1 MATSSDLHLRCTLCE
16 RGHLQDVDLRRII
29 KAVYSSN
36 GLRLPFM
43 RRPNNVAEERA
54 RWEVAMAMHAFDRLG
69 VLSDG
74 PRVLVVAPDSGP
86 AVRWLTPQAQ
96 MVREL
101 AAPPTALMLEEE
113 DGSFGVI
120 HCARAFETL
129 ADLEHALKFSREL
142 HRVLRP
148 GGVAAISAGF
158 RLEGPAPGP
167 PGLLLFDEP
176 ELREVVLGDRL
187 TWAVASP
194 LDLSVADPPLER
206 QGDHAWTSVHLLL
219 VKPLSH

>member
-1 MATSSDLHLRCTLCE
+1 LAPPSDLYLRCTLCE
-16 RGHLQDVDLRRII
+16 RGHLQDADLRRII

-43 RRPNNVAEERA
+43 RRPDDVAEERA

-69 VLSDG
+69 VLSG
-74 PRVLVVAPDSGP
+74 TPRVLVVAPDSGP

-96 MVREL
+96 AVRDL
-101 AAPPTALMLEEE
+101 PAPPAGLELEEQ

-120 HCARAFETL
+120 HCARAFEGL
-129 ADLEHALKFSREL
+129 ADLEEASKFAREL

-167 PGLLLFDEP
+167 QGMLLLDEP
-176 ELREVVLGDRL
+176 DLRDSILGDEV
-187 TWAVASP
+187 TWAIASP
-194 LDLSVADPPLER
+194 LHLAAETPVVERIDP
-206 QGDHAWTSVHLLL
+206 HVWTSVHLLL
-219 VKPLSH
+219 IKPLFH